1 MSLASA
7 GAGNVVIS
15 GGARLRSFCRWSLF
29 FTRKEEPNARPGR
42 AFEEEL
48 SARWLVRVGGRQK
61 LALLPSFNA
70 RDIVF
75 RFVDQKKKLRLA
87 SAAPPAQ
94 SFARYRRVFAIA
106 FFGHVA
112 KILFRSALNA
122 RILYFVLLTKKRNY
136 R

>member
-75 RFVDQKKKLRLA
+75 RFVDQKKKLPLA

-94 SFARYRRVFAIA
+94 LFARHRFAIA
-106 FFGHVA
+106 FFGCVA
-112 KILFRSALNA
+112 KNLFRRSGDKSACHWWSCW
-122 RILYFVLLTKKRNY
+122 RRWGWS
-136 R
+136 